1 MSEQWSIPGWA
12 GVGVVVLG
20 LLALAGVVA
29 LALHARRRDAAF
41 AALLAE
47 VAAGEVARAAL
58 EERLQRLERPA
69 AVAPGV
75 AAQPVLAAHVITHL
89 GELEADPEASL
100 PERETVRIDAPL
112 FADLV
117 LRESVVQL
125 GSLAL
130 GVRRALAPETRAR
143 IRAEMR
149 REVRRS
155 RRQRRSD
162 LRQARREWE
171 ARQRAAV
178 IL

>member
-12 GVGVVVLG
+12 GVGVVALG
-20 LLALAGVVA
+20 LLALAGVLV

-47 VAAGEVARAAL
+47 VAAGELARASL

-69 AVAPGV
+69 AVAP
-75 AAQPVLAAHVITHL
+75 AAAAEPVLAAHVITHL
-89 GELEADPEASL
+89 GELEAVGEPSV
-100 PERETVRIDAPL
+100 PQETVRIDAPL

-149 REVRRS
+149 REVKRS
-155 RRQRRSD
+155 RKQRRSD

-178 IL
+178 TL